1 MPSKASKKTS
11 TDRREKT
18 QRVDVT
24 PLFAEESKTE
34 WKPQSIDAHR
44 IRIDELNLEILKL
57 ISERAAHVNEIGRIK
72 HSTGVS
78 FFLPAREREVIERMM
93 AANPGPLSADHIARI
108 YTEIISACR
117 ALEHVPRVAYLGPEH
132 TYSHE
137 AARGAFGTSVD
148 FASQASF
155 AAVFQEVQ
163 NGRADFGVVPIENS
177 TEGAVGPN
185 LDLLIDT
192 PLVII
197 SEFLQ
202 PVRHALMS
210 REGDPAKVKRIVSH
224 QQSLGQCRG
233 YLSTNF
239 PDRELEAVVSNALAA
254 QRAARDE
261 TLGAIASR
269 AAAEAYGL
277 KIIAEN
283 VQDIAHNT
291 TRFLIVGTRPV
302 SRSGRDKTTI
312 LFAVPDKVGA
322 LNTALNLFAKSKI
335 NISKIE
341 SRPLRG
347 RSWEYL
353 FFVDLEGHRDDP
365 RVKRALAQLEQRTLF
380 LKVLGSYPE
389 ARSAAF

>member
-1 MPSKASKKTS
+1 MPSKATRKTIDQRKKPA
-11 TDRREKT
+11 
-18 QRVDVT
+18 RVDAT
-24 PLFAEESKTE
+24 ALFKEESKPA
-34 WKPQSIDAHR
+34 WKPDSIESHR
-44 IRIDELNLEILKL
+44 ARMDRINLEILKL
-57 ISERAAHVNEIGRIK
+57 LSERASHANEIGRIK
-72 HSTGVS
+72 HSSGVAVY
-78 FFLPAREREVIERMM
+78 LPAREREVIEAMI
-93 AANPGPLSADHIARI
+93 AANPGPLSSDHIARI
-108 YTEIISACR
+108 YMEIISACR

-137 AARGAFGTSVD
+137 AARGAFGASVE
-148 FASQASF
+148 FVPQASF

-177 TEGAVGPN
+177 TEGAVGPA

-197 SEFLQ
+197 SEILQ

-210 REGDPAKVKRIVSH
+210 REGDPSKVRRIVSH
-224 QQSLGQCRG
+224 QQSLGQCRV
-233 YLSTNF
+233 YLSTKF
-239 PDRELEAVVSNALAA
+239 ADRELEAVASNALAA
-254 QRAARDE
+254 QRAAQDAS
-261 TLGAIASR
+261 LGAIASR

-283 VQDIAHNT
+283 IQDIAQNT
-291 TRFLIVGTRPV
+291 TRFLVIGTRAVPK
-302 SRSGRDKTTI
+302 SGRDKTTI

-322 LNTALNLFAKSKI
+322 LNTALSLFAKNKI

-353 FFVDLEGHRDDP
+353 FFVDLEGHRDDA
-365 RVKRALAQLEQRTLF
+365 RVKRALGALQHRTLF

-389 ARSAAF
+389 ARSAAG

>member
-1 MPSKASKKTS
+1 MPSKATRKTAARVKKL
-11 TDRREKT
+11 E
-18 QRVDVT
+18 RVDVT
-24 PLFAEESKTE
+24 PLFKEGSKPALKPDSIES
-34 WKPQSIDAHR
+34 HR
-44 IRIDELNLEILKL
+44 ARMDRINLEILKL
-57 ISERAAHVNEIGRIK
+57 LSERASHANEIGRIK
-72 HSTGVS
+72 HDRGAAIY
-78 FFLPAREREVIERMM
+78 LPAREREVIEAMI
-93 AANPGPLSADHIARI
+93 AANPGPLSSEHIGRI
-108 YTEIISACR
+108 YMEIISACR

-137 AARGAFGTSVD
+137 AARGAFGGSVE
-148 FASQASF
+148 FAPQASF

-177 TEGAVGPN
+177 TEGQVKEN

-197 SEFLQ
+197 SEILQ

-210 REGDPAKVKRIVSH
+210 RDGDPAMVRRIVSH

-233 YLSTNF
+233 YLSSNF
-239 PDRELEAVVSNALAA
+239 ADRELEAVASNALAA
-254 QRAARDE
+254 QRAAQDAS
-261 TLGAIASR
+261 LGAIASR

-277 KIIAEN
+277 KVIAEN
-283 VQDIAHNT
+283 IQDLAQNT
-291 TRFLIVGTRPV
+291 TRFLVIGSRPV
-302 SRSGRDKTTI
+302 PKSGRDKTTI

-353 FFVDLEGHRDDP
+353 FFVDLEGHCDDP
-365 RVKRALAQLEQRTLF
+365 RVKRALAALRDRTLF
-380 LKVLGSYPE
+380 LKVAGSYPE
-389 ARSAAF
+389 ARSAVG

>member
-1 MPSKASKKTS
+1 MPSKTKRKTAATRKKP
-11 TDRREKT
+11 

-24 PLFAEESKTE
+24 PLFKEESKPE
-34 WKPQSIDAHR
+34 WKPDSIESHR
-44 IRIDELNLEILKL
+44 VRMDRINLEILKL
-57 ISERAAHVNEIGRIK
+57 LSERASHANEIGRIK
-72 HSTGVS
+72 HSSGVAVY
-78 FFLPAREREVIERMM
+78 LPAREREVIEGML
-93 AANPGPLSADHIARI
+93 AANPGPLAPDHIARI

-137 AARGAFGTSVD
+137 AARGAFGGSVE
-148 FASQASF
+148 FAPQASF
-155 AAVFQEVQ
+155 AGVFQEVQ

-177 TEGAVGPN
+177 TEGQVKEV

-197 SEFLQ
+197 SEILQ

-210 REGDPAKVKRIVSH
+210 LDGDPAKVRRIVSH

-233 YLSTNF
+233 YLSSNF
-239 PDRELEAVVSNALAA
+239 ADRELEAVASNALAA
-254 QRAARDE
+254 QRAAQDAA
-261 TLGAIASR
+261 LGAIASR

-277 KIIAEN
+277 QVIAEN
-283 VQDIAHNT
+283 IQDLAQNT
-291 TRFLIVGTRPV
+291 TRFLVIGTRAVPK
-302 SRSGRDKTTI
+302 SGRDKTTI

-322 LNTALNLFAKSKI
+322 LNAALNIFAKSKI

-353 FFVDLEGHRDDP
+353 FFVDLEGHSDDP
-365 RVKRALAQLEQRTLF
+365 RVKRALTALKDRTLF
-380 LKVLGSYPE
+380 LKVAGSYPE
-389 ARSAAF
+389 ARSSMG

>member
-1 MPSKASKKTS
+1 SKANRKV
-11 TDRREKT
+11 
-18 QRVDVT
+18 VDERADAT
-24 PLFAEESKTE
+24 ALFKEESKPTWQPDTIE
-34 WKPQSIDAHR
+34 AHR
-44 IRIDELNLEILKL
+44 ARMDRINLEILKL
-57 ISERAAHVNEIGRIK
+57 VSERAAHANEIGRIK
-72 HSTGVS
+72 HTSGVAVY
-78 FFLPAREREVIERMM
+78 LPGREREVIEAMI
-93 AANPGPLSADHIARI
+93 AANPGPLSAEHVARI

-117 ALEHVPRVAYLGPEH
+117 ALEHVPRVAFLGPEH

-137 AARGAFGTSVD
+137 AARTSFGASVE
-148 FASQASF
+148 FAPQPSF

-163 NGRADFGVVPIENS
+163 NARADFGVVPIENS
-177 TEGAVGPN
+177 TEGAVGAA

-197 SEFLQ
+197 SEILQ

-210 REGDPAKVKRIVSH
+210 REGDPARIRRIVSH
-224 QQSLGQCRG
+224 QQSLGQCRV

-239 PDRELEAVVSNALAA
+239 KDRELEAVASNALAA
-254 QRAARDE
+254 QRAAQDE

-277 KIIAEN
+277 RVIAEN
-283 VQDIAHNT
+283 IQDIAENT
-291 TRFLIVGTRPV
+291 TRFLVLG
-302 SRSGRDKTTI
+302 SRATPKSGRDKTTI

-322 LNTALNLFAKSKI
+322 LNTALSLFSKNKI

-353 FFVDLEGHRDDP
+353 FFVDLAGHREDAP
-365 RVKRALAQLEQRTLF
+365 VKRALTALKHRTLF

-389 ARSAAF
+389 ARSAAG

>member
-1 MPSKASKKTS
+1 MPSKLTRKTIASRKKPAP
-11 TDRREKT
+11 TDAT
-18 QRVDVT
+18 A
-24 PLFAEESKTE
+24 LFKNESQPE
-34 WKPQSIDAHR
+34 WKPDSIESHR
-44 IRIDELNLEILKL
+44 MRMDRINLEILKL
-57 ISERAAHVNEIGRIK
+57 LSERASHANEIGRIK
-72 HSTGVS
+72 HGSGVAVY
-78 FFLPAREREVIERMM
+78 LPAREREVIEGMI

-108 YTEIISACR
+108 FTEVISACR

-137 AARGAFGTSVD
+137 AARGAFGGSVE
-148 FASQASF
+148 FAPQASF

-177 TEGAVGPN
+177 TEGQVKEV

-197 SEFLQ
+197 SEILQ

-210 REGDPAKVKRIVSH
+210 LDGDPAKVRRIVSH

-233 YLSTNF
+233 YLNSNF
-239 PDRELEAVVSNALAA
+239 AARELEAVTSNALAA
-254 QRAARDE
+254 QRAAQDAS
-261 TLGAIASR
+261 LGAIASR
-269 AAAEAYGL
+269 AAAAAYGL
-277 KIIAEN
+277 KVIAEN
-283 VQDIAHNT
+283 IQDLAQNT
-291 TRFLIVGTRPV
+291 TRFLVIGMRAVPK
-302 SRSGRDKTTI
+302 SGRDKTTI

-322 LNTALNLFAKSKI
+322 LNAALNIFAKSRI

-365 RVKRALAQLEQRTLF
+365 RVQRALTALKDKTLF
-380 LKVLGSYPE
+380 LKVAGSYPE
-389 ARSAAF
+389 ARSAAD

>member
-1 MPSKASKKTS
+1 MRARADKKP
-11 TDRREKT
+11 D
-18 QRVDVT
+18 
-24 PLFAEESKTE
+24 
-34 WKPQSIDAHR
+34 SIETHR
-44 IRIDELNLEILKL
+44 IRIDDLSLEILKL
-57 ISERAAHVNEIGRIK
+57 ISERARHAGEIGRIK
-72 HSTGVS
+72 HLSGAS
-78 FFLPAREREVIERMM
+78 AYLPAREREVIEQMI
-93 AANPGPLSADHIARI
+93 AANPGPLSAEHIARI

-117 ALEHVPRVAYLGPEH
+117 ALEHVQRVAYLGPEH

-137 AARGAFGTSVD
+137 AACGGFGSSVE
-148 FASQASF
+148 FAPQASF

-177 TEGAVGPN
+177 TEGSVTLT

-192 PLVII
+192 SLVII
-197 SEFLQ
+197 GEILL
-202 PVRHALMS
+202 PIRHALMS
-210 REGDPAKVKRIVSH
+210 REGDPSILRRILSH

-239 PDRELEAVVSNALAA
+239 AHCELEAVASNALAA
-254 QRAARDE
+254 QRAAQDE
-261 TLGAIASR
+261 SSGAIASR

-277 KIIAEN
+277 QIIAEN
-283 VQDIAHNT
+283 IQDIAQNT
-291 TRFLIVGTRPV
+291 TRFLVLGTRPTPK
-302 SRSGRDKTTI
+302 SRRDKTTI
-312 LFAVPDKVGA
+312 LFAVPDRVGA

-353 FFVDLEGHRDDP
+353 FFVDLEGHRDSP
-365 RVKRALAQLEQRTLF
+365 RVKRALTALEARTLF

-389 ARSAAF
+389 ARPVSA

>member
-1 MPSKASKKTS
+1 MSSKAIRKKIDPRKKPER
-11 TDRREKT
+11 TDAT
-18 QRVDVT
+18 V
-24 PLFAEESKTE
+24 LFKEESQPE
-34 WKPQSIDAHR
+34 WQPDSIESHR
-44 IRIDELNLEILKL
+44 VRMDRINLEILKL
-57 ISERAAHVNEIGRIK
+57 LSERAAHANEIGRIK
-72 HSTGVS
+72 HHSGVAVY
-78 FFLPAREREVIERMM
+78 LPAREREVIEGMI
-93 AANPGPLSADHIARI
+93 AANPGPLSSEHISRI

-137 AARGAFGTSVD
+137 AARGAFGGSVE
-148 FASQASF
+148 FAPQASF

-177 TEGAVGPN
+177 TEGAVGPA

-192 PLVII
+192 PLAII
-197 SEFLQ
+197 SEILQ

-210 REGDPAKVKRIVSH
+210 RDGDPVRIKRIVSH
-224 QQSLGQCRG
+224 QQSLGQCRV

-239 PDRELEAVVSNALAA
+239 PDRELEAVASNALAA
-254 QRAARDE
+254 QRAAQDPA
-261 TLGAIASR
+261 LGAIASH

-277 KIIAEN
+277 RIIAEN
-283 VQDIAHNT
+283 IQDIAQNT
-291 TRFLIVGTRPV
+291 TRFLVLGTRGV
-302 SRSGRDKTTI
+302 GKSGRDKTTI

-353 FFVDLEGHRDDP
+353 FFVDLEGHRDDL
-365 RVKRALAQLEQRTLF
+365 RVKRALATLQHRTLF

-389 ARSAAF
+389 ARAVAV

>member
-1 MPSKASKKTS
+1 MPSKATRKTKPERADA
-11 TDRREKT
+11 TA
-18 QRVDVT
+18 
-24 PLFAEESKTE
+24 LFKEESKPA
-34 WKPQSIDAHR
+34 WKPDSIESHR
-44 IRIDELNLEILKL
+44 VRMDRINLEILKL
-57 ISERAAHVNEIGRIK
+57 LSERASHANEIGRIK
-72 HSTGVS
+72 QSSGVAVY
-78 FFLPAREREVIERMM
+78 LPAREREVIEGMV
-93 AANPGPLSADHIARI
+93 AANPGPLSSDHIARI

-137 AARGAFGTSVD
+137 AARGAFGGSVE
-148 FASQASF
+148 FAPQASF

-177 TEGAVGPN
+177 TEGQVKEN

-197 SEFLQ
+197 SEILQ

-210 REGDPAKVKRIVSH
+210 LDGDPSKVRRIVSH

-233 YLSTNF
+233 YLSSNF
-239 PDRELEAVVSNALAA
+239 ADRELEAVASNALAA
-254 QRAARDE
+254 QRAAQDAS
-261 TLGAIASR
+261 LGAIASR

-277 KIIAEN
+277 KVIAEN
-283 VQDIAHNT
+283 IQDLAQNT
-291 TRFLIVGTRPV
+291 TRFLVIGTRGVPK
-302 SRSGRDKTTI
+302 SGRDKTTI

-322 LNTALNLFAKSKI
+322 LNTALNMFAKNKI

-365 RVKRALAQLEQRTLF
+365 RVKRALTALKDRTLF
-380 LKVLGSYPE
+380 LKVAGSYPE
-389 ARSAAF
+389 ARSAAD

>member
-1 MPSKASKKTS
+1 MRSKATSKSVPRPKH
-11 TDRREKT
+11 DGA
-18 QRVDVT
+18 DVT
-24 PLFAEESKTE
+24 ALFKDESE
-34 WKPQSIDAHR
+34 PAWKPDSIESHR
-44 IRIDELNLEILKL
+44 ARMDHINLEILKL
-57 ISERAAHVNEIGRIK
+57 LSERAAHANEIGRIK
-72 HSTGVS
+72 HKSGSAVY
-78 FFLPAREREVIERMM
+78 LPAREREVIEAMV
-93 AANPGPLSADHIARI
+93 AANKGPLSAEQIARI
-108 YTEIISACR
+108 FTEVISACR
-117 ALEHVPRVAYLGPEH
+117 ALEHVPRVAFLGPEH

-137 AARGAFGTSVD
+137 AARGAFGASVE
-148 FASQASF
+148 FVPLASF

-177 TEGAVGPN
+177 TEGAVGPA

-197 SEFLQ
+197 SEILQ

-210 REGDPAKVKRIVSH
+210 REGDPSMVRKIVSH
-224 QQSLGQCRG
+224 QQSLGQCRV

-239 PDRELEAVVSNALAA
+239 ADRELEAVASNALAA
-254 QRAARDE
+254 QLASKDE
-261 TLGAIASR
+261 SLGAIASR

-277 KIIAEN
+277 GVIAEN
-283 VQDIAHNT
+283 IQDIAQNT
-291 TRFLIVGTRPV
+291 TRFLVLGTRPV
-302 SRSGRDKTTI
+302 PRSGRDKTTI

-322 LNTALNLFAKSKI
+322 LNNALSLFSKSQI

-353 FFVDLEGHRDDP
+353 FFVDLEGHREDT
-365 RVKRALAQLEQRTLF
+365 RVKRALAALKHRTLF

-389 ARSAAF
+389 ARSAAG

>member
-1 MPSKASKKTS
+1 MPSKATRKTAARGKKL
-11 TDRREKT
+11 E
-18 QRVDVT
+18 RVDVT
-24 PLFAEESKTE
+24 PLFKEESKPA
-34 WKPQSIDAHR
+34 WKPDSIESHR
-44 IRIDELNLEILKL
+44 ARMDRINLEILKL
-57 ISERAAHVNEIGRIK
+57 LSERASHANEIGRIK
-72 HSTGVS
+72 HDRGAAIY
-78 FFLPAREREVIERMM
+78 LPAREREVIEAMI
-93 AANPGPLSADHIARI
+93 AANPGPLSSEHIGRI
-108 YTEIISACR
+108 YLEIISACR

-137 AARGAFGTSVD
+137 AARGAFGGSVE
-148 FASQASF
+148 FTPQASF

-177 TEGAVGPN
+177 TEGQVKEN

-197 SEFLQ
+197 SEILQ

-210 REGDPAKVKRIVSH
+210 RDGDPAMVRRIVSH

-233 YLSTNF
+233 YLSSNF
-239 PDRELEAVVSNALAA
+239 ADRELEAVASNALGA
-254 QRAARDE
+254 QRAAQDAS
-261 TLGAIASR
+261 LGAIASR

-277 KIIAEN
+277 KVIAEN
-283 VQDIAHNT
+283 IQDLAQNT
-291 TRFLIVGTRPV
+291 TRFLVIGSRPV
-302 SRSGRDKTTI
+302 PKSGRDKTTI

-322 LNTALNLFAKSKI
+322 LNIALSLFAKSKI

-353 FFVDLEGHRDDP
+353 FFVDLEGHCDDP
-365 RVKRALAQLEQRTLF
+365 RVKRALAVLKDRTLF
-380 LKVLGSYPE
+380 LKVAGSYPE
-389 ARSAAF
+389 ARSSAG